1 MKTKCQSLIIVA
13 CGNEQINT
21 DGFDR
26 DIYPISKSCNKS
38 FEATILNI
46 NIV

>member
-1 MKTKCQSLIIVA
+1 MKTKCQSLVIVA
-13 CGNEQINT
+13 CGNEQINAE
-21 DGFDR
+21 GFDR

-38 FEATILNI
+38 FEALNI